1 MSNRFETVEERE
13 AFLAEPRLAML
24 IYNGARP
31 GPTGVPVW
39 FDWDGE
45 VVRMFADRGTP
56 KMDHLTNDPNVSVLV
71 TNHIGEREG
80 WVAFDG
86 AVSIGEFDP
95 GEWVQLIERMGS
107 RYWDMNNEAHAKTI
121 AAWKEAPDAMASL
134 ELRPDRIRSGA

>member
-1 MSNRFETVEERE
+1 MSNRFETAEERE

-45 VVRMFADRGTP
+45 VVHMFADRGTP

-80 WVAFDG
+80 W
-86 AVSIGEFDP
+86 
-95 GEWVQLIERMGS
+95 S
-107 RYWDMNNEAHAKTI
+107 RST
-121 AAWKEAPDAMASL
+121 APSRLASL
-134 ELRPDRIRSGA
+134 IRESGFS